1 MSSRTKQRV
10 RTCLSVTCAS
20 EDCTGPNEE
29 TKRCCLAPGAVVPCR
44 NTTLTVAN
52 ENSPDLSSGDDQIFK
67 S

>member
-20 EDCTGPNEE
+20 EDCTGPDEE
-29 TKRCCLAPGAVVPCR
+29 TKRCCLAPGAVVTCR
-44 NTTLTVAN
+44 NTTLTIDN
-52 ENSPDLSSGDDQIFK
+52 ENSPGLSSAFDQIFK